1 MNTRSIIRAACLV
14 SVFISC
20 FILPAAVV
28 RAETKTFIK
37 EYTYQAGDEDSKNS
51 CRVISLR
58 EVKRLLLEELG
69 TYLESVT
76 EVQNFKLTKDQI
88 VTLTAGIVQT
98 ELIEEKWDGETYRLK
113 AKIIADSTG
122 VIKAIDILRQD
133 RQKTKE
139 LEETRKR
146 SEVLLKENERL
157 SKELAIAKGD
167 NREQKKYAYSKNIK
181 ELSANDLFEKG
192 SAYFNVGNYND
203 AIDAYSKTIEL
214 SPEHDEAY
222 KKRGWAYV
230 ERGEL
235 DHAIKDYE
243 KVTEINPVVRTDF
256 FYGKDDRKIIRATA
270 YNYWYYP
277 KSVEEN
283 IESIKLD
290 SNYILQFVCRG
301 LLYEIIGKWEQ
312 AIQNYDK
319 ALELDPG
326 DANIYRYR
334 GRCYRSHGQYELA
347 LQNYDKAIK
356 LNPNLVGAFRERGI
370 IYAHSKNFMRAIE
383 DYNRATDL
391 DPKNAWIYL
400 ARGFTYN
407 ELGKDNK
414 AIDEY
419 KIASRLGNIVSQ
431 DFLRGKGISW

>member
-1 MNTRSIIRAACLV
+1 MNSTFMRIILIFFLLFL
-14 SVFISC
+14 FIPNHT
-20 FILPAAVV
+20 F
-28 RAETKTFIK
+28 AETKTFIR
-37 EYTYQAGDEDSKNS
+37 EYMYQAGDEDSKNS
-51 CRVISLR
+51 SRVISLR

-88 VTLTAGIVQT
+88 VTLTAGIIQT
-98 ELIEEKWDGETYRLK
+98 ELIEEKWDGKTYRLK
-113 AKIIADSTG
+113 AKIVADSIG

-139 LEETRKR
+139 MEETRKR
-146 SEVLLKENERL
+146 SEELLKENERL
-157 SKELAIAKGD
+157 SKELAIAKGK

-181 ELSANDLFEKG
+181 ELSANESFEKG
-192 SAYFNVGNYND
+192 GAYFNVGNYND

-230 ERGEL
+230 KLGEL

-243 KVTEINPVVRTDF
+243 KVTEINPVVKTEF
-256 FYGKDDRKIIRATA
+256 FYDKDDKKIMRAIA
-270 YNYWYYP
+270 YNYYHYP

-290 SNYILQFVCRG
+290 SNYILPFVCRG
-301 LLYEIIGKWEQ
+301 LLYEIIGEWKQ

-319 ALELDPG
+319 AIEIDPS

-334 GRCYRSHGQYELA
+334 GRCYRSSGQGKQA
-347 LQNYDKAIK
+347 IQNYDRAIK
-356 LNPNLVGAFRERGI
+356 LNPKLAGAFWERGTI
-370 IYAHSKNFMRAIE
+370 HVLNKDYKLAIE
-383 DYNRATDL
+383 DYNKATEL
-391 DPKNAWIYL
+391 DPKNAWVYL
-400 ARGFTYN
+400 ARGFAYDS
-407 ELGKDNK
+407 LGKDNK
-414 AIDEY
+414 AIEEY
-419 KIASRLGNIVSQ
+419 KIASRLGNKESQ
-431 DFLRGKGISW
+431 DFLMGNGVTW